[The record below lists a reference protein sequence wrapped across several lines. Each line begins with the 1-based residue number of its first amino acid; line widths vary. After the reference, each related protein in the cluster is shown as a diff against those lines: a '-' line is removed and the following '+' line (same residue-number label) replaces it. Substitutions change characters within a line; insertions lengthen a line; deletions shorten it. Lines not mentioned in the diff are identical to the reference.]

1 MAFPISFTTEQD
13 DHTSSAKKSLFKV
26 TTLICMEFASFFPLF
41 LDQADD
47 SAVIQLM
54 EAVYHQFLENNACN
68 APCWTGDEPSD
79 SGLLDYRDGHF
90 HLNLWTHLL
99 LLMKCSFSPPL
110 TCSSFAF
117 ARPAVVTHF
126 QKTDIL
132 SCYGAVFKYLA
143 FFSIRL
149 LACDAFF
156 ASLDRARFSDN
167 QRIAISRRVY
177 SFHLPSEETLALM
190 AIQHALLFLPSEW
203 VLSRLV
209 RVFHF
214 GVPLDRNDD
223 NMTSGLENMRVCLVQ
238 VLWNVLCSR
247 YVEGL
252 RYEVSVGDGC
262 DGKGFLKQ
270 RMIDTGCAKK
280 EWELPALREAMR
292 CDMDD
297 DELRSAANE
306 VEVTVR
312 DDG

>member
-1 MAFPISFTTEQD
+1 MTEQN
-13 DHTSSAKKSLFKV
+13 DHTNSAKNSLFNV
-26 TTLICMEFASFFPLF
+26 ALYISREFASFFPLF

-47 SAVIQLM
+47 SAVVQLM
-54 EAVYHQFLENNACN
+54 ETVYDQFLENNTCTEHW
-68 APCWTGDEPSD
+68 WTGDEPSD
-79 SGLLDYRDGHF
+79 SGLWDYRNGHF

-99 LLMKCSFSPPL
+99 LLMKCSLDPPL

-117 ARPAVVTHF
+117 ARPAVVAHF
-126 QKTDIL
+126 QKADVL
-132 SCYGAVFKYLA
+132 VKYGSVFKYLA

-156 ASLDRARFSDN
+156 SSLDRARFSDS
-167 QRIAISRRVY
+167 QRIAISSRVH
-177 SFHLPSEETLALM
+177 SFHLPSDETLALM
-190 AIQHALLFLPSEW
+190 AVQHALLLLPSEW

-223 NMTSGLENMRVCLVQ
+223 SMTSGLETMRVCLVQ
-238 VLWNVLCSR
+238 VLWNVMCSR

-252 RYEVSVGDGC
+252 RYDVNVGDGC
-262 DGKGFLKQ
+262 DGKAYIKQ
-270 RMIDTGCAKK
+270 RMIDAGCAKK

-306 VEVTVR
+306 VEMVGR

>member
-1 MAFPISFTTEQD
+1 
-13 DHTSSAKKSLFKV
+13 
-26 TTLICMEFASFFPLF
+26 MEFASFFPLF

-54 EAVYHQFLENNACN
+54 EAVYRQFLENNACN
-68 APCWTGDEPSD
+68 TQWWTGDEPLD

-126 QKTDIL
+126 QKTDVL
-132 SCYGAVFKYLA
+132 SRYDAVFKYLA

-156 ASLDRARFSDN
+156 SSLDRARFSDN

-214 GVPLDRNDD
+214 GVPLDRNDE

-252 RYEVSVGDGC
+252 R
-262 DGKGFLKQ
+262 
-270 RMIDTGCAKK
+270 
-280 EWELPALREAMR
+280 
-292 CDMDD
+292 
-297 DELRSAANE
+297 
-306 VEVTVR
+306 
-312 DDG
+312 